1 MLRYVIRRLLWMILV
16 LLGVSLI
23 TFGLTYLMPG
33 DPARRL
39 AGVGATPD
47 VVRSIRH
54 QLGLDLPFYQQ
65 YLRYLGNV
73 LHGDFGY
80 SYVQNVPVLTT
91 ILARF
96 PVTIQLA
103 IGGVIVELLIGLPT
117 GIISAYRRGSIFD
130 RIATLFSL
138 AGLSAPPFWL
148 GLMLLYYLAFVFS
161 LFPLGGYGSPSI
173 YYMVLPC
180 FTLGIGGAAVYTRTF
195 RSTILDVLD
204 QPYIRM
210 ARAKGLSE
218 RVILF
223 RHVIPNA
230 ILPIVTQ
237 IGIDLGYFLGG
248 VFIIEAVY
256 SLPGIGKQAI
266 DAIGQLD
273 IPMIMG
279 TVLFAALLIVVSNII
294 VDLSYALIDPRIRYH

>member
-1 MLRYVIRRLLWMILV
+1 MLRYLIKRLLWMVLV
-16 LLGVSLI
+16 LAGVSII
-23 TFGLTYLMPG
+23 TFALTYLMPG

-39 AGVGATPD
+39 AGVGASAD
-47 VVRSIRH
+47 VVRNIRR
-54 QLGLDLPFYQQ
+54 QLGLDQPFWVQ
-65 YLRYLGNV
+65 YTRYLGNV

-80 SYVQNVPVLTT
+80 SYLQNAPVLSI

-96 PVTIQLA
+96 PVTAQLA
-103 IGGVIVELLIGLPT
+103 IGGLFVELLVGLPT
-117 GIISAYRRGSIFD
+117 GIISAYRRGSLID
-130 RIATLFSL
+130 RAATLFSL
-138 AGLSAPPFWL
+138 GGLSAPPFWL
-148 GLMLLYYLAFVFS
+148 GLVLLYYLAFTVS
-161 LFPLGGYGSPSI
+161 LFPIGGYGDPAI
-173 YYMVLPC
+173 RYMILPC
-180 FTLGIGGAAVYTRTF
+180 VTLGIGGAAVYTRTF

-204 QPYIRM
+204 QPYVRM

-230 ILPIVTQ
+230 ITPIVTQ

-248 VFIIEAVY
+248 AFIIEQAY

-273 IPMIMG
+273 LPIILG
-279 TVLFAALLIVVSNII
+279 TVLFAALLIVVSNIV
-294 VDLSYALIDPRIRYH
+294 VDLSYALIDPRIRYR

>member
-1 MLRYVIRRLLWMILV
+1 MLRYLIRRLGWMLLV

-39 AGVGATPD
+39 AGVGATPE

-54 QLGLDLPFYQQ
+54 QLGLDQPFWVQ
-65 YLRYLGNV
+65 YARYLGNL
-73 LHGDFGY
+73 LHGNFGY
-80 SYVQNVPVLTT
+80 SYVQNVPVLPT

-96 PVTIQLA
+96 PVTAQLA

-117 GIISAYRRGSIFD
+117 GIISAYKRGSIFD
-130 RIATLFSL
+130 RAATLFSL
-138 AGLSAPPFWL
+138 SGLSAPPFWL
-148 GLMLLYYLAFVFS
+148 GLIFLFFLAFS
-161 LFPLGGYGSPSI
+161 LRLFPIGGYGDPVIS
-173 YYMVLPC
+173 YMVLPC
-180 FTLGIGGAAVYTRTF
+180 ITLGVGGAAIYTRTF

-204 QPYIRM
+204 QPYVRM

-230 ILPIVTQ
+230 IIPIVTQ
-237 IGIDLGYFLGG
+237 IGIDLGTFMGG
-248 VFIIEAVY
+248 VFIVEDVY

-266 DAIGQLD
+266 DAIGHLD
-273 IPMIMG
+273 IPIILG

-294 VDLSYALIDPRIRYH
+294 VDLSYALIDPRIHYR